1 MKKKVLAMLLALCMV
16 LSMLPVS
23 VFAAQPQPVTK
34 TAPMKLDELPREVP
48 AISTQ
53 AKYTVSLSGGSH
65 GTTELL
71 VSSPAASGSEVYF
84 LADPDDGYLAEV
96 YVGGIDPEE
105 LYYIGADTWGFYMPS
120 NKVTIEV
127 KYVAAEG
134 EEHRVNVYDGGV
146 SAGDWAL
153 SRQDA
158 KAGESVLL
166 GVYPNI
172 KSVFDPL
179 KLVWAFGADMYYLF
193 EQGGIFYYEI
203 FMGDEDVKILLTYDT
218 VFSFDVKYQTFISN
232 GDVTANVKNASTGRE
247 VFLYATPDPGYRV
260 GEVRVKTENGGVY
273 LELNYVG
280 EENGTKVYSFIMP
293 PSDVKVEADFL
304 ADTKT
309 VTVRHN
315 SGGTAS
321 ANVSK
326 AKRGDTVTV
335 TCEPDDNYRV
345 YRITGAD
352 GIKDN
357 GNNTYSFSMPNRD
370 VTIDVTF
377 RTIYNPVTVT
387 VETGL
392 GGTAAVDVETAK
404 AGDTI
409 TLTCAPEEGYRVAR
423 ITGVDDLLDN
433 GDDTYS
439 FIMPAE
445 PVDLKVLFLRN
456 ENPFLDINETQ
467 FFYDSVLWAYENGIT
482 GGVDATHFGPA
493 GVCNRA
499 QVVTFLW
506 SAAGK
511 PAPTLTENPFVDIPE
526 KSWYTDAVLWAFEK
540 GITAGSDDTHF
551 NPAGI
556 CNRAQVVTF
565 LYKAHG
571 SAEPTLTEN
580 PFTDVPDGSWY
591 AAPVL
596 WAFENG
602 ITGGTDATH
611 FNPGGQCLRAFAVT
625 FLHKADKIPTV
636 YPVNAQF
643 DAEMGTVTLSHTE
656 AQPGEVITAT
666 VIPAEGYELVN
677 VHCVNDTGIAVLSDT
692 EFTFVMPEHEE
703 VFVAVFAPISEPDP
717 VKTYELDVRD
727 DGHGTIRYVDD
738 KRTAAPGESIFF
750 YAIPDP
756 GYALTGVGVF
766 NPYNEIDVS
775 RIQLYSHENDLYEL
789 VMIDHDIILNCHF
802 TPVG

>member
-23 VFAAQPQPVTK
+23 VFAAPIRHTAQISAQPQRAV
-34 TAPMKLDELPREVP
+34 APDAMPELPAQPNAGDYKITARVEEDFDNGLVELYASSADAGETFYMMVDP
-48 AISTQ
+48 DPGYRPVFNGGYSYSEHDMVITYIGLNYYEIQMPDGDVEFVIGFYEIEGDSHSI
-53 AKYTVSLSGGSH
+53 TVNNPNDYIW
-65 GTTELL
+65 T
-71 VSSPAASGSEVYF
+71 A
-84 LADPDDGYLAEV
+84 LADN
-96 YVGGIDPEE
+96 I
-105 LYYIGADTWGFYMPS
+105 TS
-120 NKVTIEV
+120 
-127 KYVAAEG
+127 
-134 EEHRVNVYDGGV
+134 
-146 SAGDWAL
+146 
-153 SRQDA
+153 A
-158 KAGESVLL
+158 KAGESVFLL
-166 GVYPNI
+166 VEEDAHYSI
-172 KSVFDPL
+172 DPFTD
-179 KLVWAFGADMYYLF
+179 VSANCAD
-193 EQGGIFYYEI
+193 FYYMGTLDDEGKQHI
-203 FMGDEDVKILLTYDT
+203 F
-218 VFSFDVKYQTFISN
+218 
-232 GDVTANVKNASTGRE
+232 
-247 VFLYATPDPGYRV
+247 
-260 GEVRVKTENGGVY
+260 
-273 LELNYVG
+273 EL
-280 EENGTKVYSFIMP
+280 IMP
-293 PSDVKVEADFL
+293 DHNVTISISSSPSNPGVGNPRWEDPIALNE
-304 ADTKT
+304 TKT
-309 VTVRHN
+309 VRVPKPLSAVDPGEVYFSQIFWFTPEESGTYCFLVDYVEDESDPYYFTMDIADAYWELENGCMFDANAGETYELSFQYPVHDGRYPEFTFTVRN
-315 SGGTAS
+315 A
-321 ANVSK
+321 V
-326 AKRGDTVTV
+326 
-335 TCEPDDNYRV
+335 
-345 YRITGAD
+345 
-352 GIKDN
+352 
-357 GNNTYSFSMPNRD
+357 
-370 VTIDVTF
+370 
-377 RTIYNPVTVT
+377 NPVTVT

-392 GGTAAVDVETAK
+392 GGYAYTYLDEACVGDVVDLICV
-404 AGDTI
+404 
-409 TLTCAPEEGYRVAR
+409 PQEGYRVAQ

-433 GDDTYS
+433 GDGTYS
-439 FIMPAE
+439 FVMPDE

-467 FFYDSVLWAYENGIT
+467 FFYDSVLWAFENGIT
-482 GGVDATHFGPA
+482 DGVDDTHFGPA

-596 WAFENG
+596 WAYENG

-625 FLHKADKIPTV
+625 FLHKADQIPTV

-643 DAEMGTVTLSHTE
+643 DETMGTVTLSHTE

-666 VIPAEGYELVN
+666 VIPAEGYELIN
-677 VHCVNDTGIAVLSDT
+677 VHCVNDTGITVLSDT
-692 EFTFVMPEHEE
+692 EFSFVMPEHEE
-703 VFVAVFAPISEPDP
+703 TFVAVFAPISEPDP

>member
-53 AKYTVSLSGGSH
+53 AKYTVSLPGGSH

-84 LADPDDGYLAEV
+84 LADPDDGYLAYIYCAGVDPEDIV
-96 YVGGIDPEE
+96 YVG
-105 LYYIGADTWGFYMPS
+105 ADVYGFIMPAG
-120 NKVTIEV
+120 KVTLEV
-127 KYVAAEG
+127 EFVAAEG
-134 EEHRVNVYDGGV
+134 EEHRIYLYGADGG
-146 SAGDWAL
+146 GQCQL
-153 SRQDA
+153 SRTSA
-158 KAGESVLL
+158 KEHESVLL
-166 GVYPNI
+166 AVLPEHDYDFEPTE
-172 KSVFDPL
+172 
-179 KLVWAFGADMYYLF
+179 LVWAFGADIYYLF
-193 EQGGIFYYEI
+193 EQDGIHYYEL
-203 FMGDEDVKILLTYDT
+203 FMGAEDVQIILCYNVRGAHKITKDFWGGKLELESDYAVTNKEVVFSVAPPDDYIMDEVQVITKKGNIPLELTY
-218 VFSFDVKYQTFISN
+218 
-232 GDVTANVKNASTGRE
+232 
-247 VFLYATPDPGYRV
+247 L
-260 GEVRVKTENGGVY
+260 GEDQGSHT
-273 LELNYVG
+273 
-280 EENGTKVYSFIMP
+280 YSFIMP
-293 PSDVKVEADFL
+293 PCDVKVKLHCHAE
-304 ADTKT
+304 TWNIT
-309 VTVRHN
+309 VNHN
-315 SGGTAS
+315 SGGVAYADRTTS
-321 ANVSK
+321 PKNLGV
-326 AKRGDTVTV
+326 RV
-335 TCEPDDNYRV
+335 TCVPNEGYRV
-345 YRITGAD
+345 AGVTGNVAILD
-352 GIKDN
+352 K
-357 GNNTYSFSMPNRD
+357 GNNLYTFAMPEHD

-377 RTIYNPVTVT
+377 KPIYNPVTVT

-409 TLTCAPEEGYRVAR
+409 TLTCAPEEGYRVAQ
-423 ITGVDDLLDN
+423 ITGADGLVDN
-433 GDDTYS
+433 GDGTYS
-439 FIMPAE
+439 FVMPDE

-467 FFYDSVLWAYENGIT
+467 FFYDSVLWAFENGIT

-511 PAPTLTENPFVDIPE
+511 PAPTITENPFVDIPE
-526 KSWYTDAVLWAFEK
+526 KSWYTDAVLWAF
-540 GITAGSDDTHF
+540 D
-551 NPAGI
+551 
-556 CNRAQVVTF
+556 
-565 LYKAHG
+565 
-571 SAEPTLTEN
+571 
-580 PFTDVPDGSWY
+580 
-591 AAPVL
+591 
-596 WAFENG
+596 NG

-643 DAEMGTVTLSHTE
+643 DAEMGTVTLSHTK
-656 AQPGEVITAT
+656 AAAGELITAT

-677 VHCVNDTGIAVLSDT
+677 VHCVNDTGITVLSDT

-703 VFVAVFAPISEPDP
+703 TFVAVFAPISEPDP

>member
-84 LADPDDGYLAEV
+84 LADPDDGYLAYIYCAGVDPEDIV
-96 YVGGIDPEE
+96 YVG
-105 LYYIGADTWGFYMPS
+105 ADVYGFIMPAG
-120 NKVTIEV
+120 KVTLEV
-127 KYVAAEG
+127 EFVAAEG
-134 EEHRVNVYDGGV
+134 EEHRIYLYGADGG
-146 SAGDWAL
+146 GQCQL
-153 SRQDA
+153 SRTSA
-158 KAGESVLL
+158 KEHESVLL
-166 GVYPNI
+166 AVLPEHDYDFEPTE
-172 KSVFDPL
+172 
-179 KLVWAFGADMYYLF
+179 LVWAFGADIYYLF
-193 EQGGIFYYEI
+193 EQDGIHYYEL
-203 FMGDEDVKILLTYDT
+203 FMGAEDVQIILCYNVRGAHKITKDFWGGKLELESDYAVTNKEVVFSVAPPDDYIMDEVQVITKKGNIPLELTY
-218 VFSFDVKYQTFISN
+218 
-232 GDVTANVKNASTGRE
+232 
-247 VFLYATPDPGYRV
+247 L
-260 GEVRVKTENGGVY
+260 GEDQGSHT
-273 LELNYVG
+273 
-280 EENGTKVYSFIMP
+280 YSFIMP
-293 PSDVKVEADFL
+293 PCDVKVKLHCHAE
-304 ADTKT
+304 TWNIT
-309 VTVRHN
+309 VNHN
-315 SGGTAS
+315 SGGVAYADRTTS
-321 ANVSK
+321 PKNLGV
-326 AKRGDTVTV
+326 RV
-335 TCEPDDNYRV
+335 TCVPNEGYRV
-345 YRITGAD
+345 AGVTGNVAILD
-352 GIKDN
+352 K
-357 GNNTYSFSMPNRD
+357 GNNLYTFAMPEHD

-377 RTIYNPVTVT
+377 KPIYNPVTVT

-409 TLTCAPEEGYRVAR
+409 TLTCAPEEGYRVAQ
-423 ITGVDDLLDN
+423 ITGADGLVDN
-433 GDDTYS
+433 GDGTYS
-439 FIMPAE
+439 FVMPDE

-467 FFYDSVLWAYENGIT
+467 FFYDSVLWAFENGIT

-499 QVVTFLW
+499 QVVTFL
-506 SAAGK
+506 
-511 PAPTLTENPFVDIPE
+511 
-526 KSWYTDAVLWAFEK
+526 
-540 GITAGSDDTHF
+540 
-551 NPAGI
+551 
-556 CNRAQVVTF
+556 
-565 LYKAHG
+565 YKAHG
-571 SAEPTLTEN
+571 SADPTLTEN

-602 ITGGTDATH
+602 ITGGTAATP
-611 FNPGGQCLRAFAVT
+611 FTPGGQCLRAFAVT

-643 DAEMGTVTLSHTE
+643 DAEMGTVTLSHTK
-656 AQPGEVITAT
+656 AAAGELITAT

-677 VHCVNDTGIAVLSDT
+677 VHCVNDTGITVLSDT

-703 VFVAVFAPISEPDP
+703 TFVAVFAPISEPDP

>member
-84 LADPDDGYLAEV
+84 LADPDDGYLAYIYCAGVDPEDIV
-96 YVGGIDPEE
+96 YVG
-105 LYYIGADTWGFYMPS
+105 ADVYGFIMPAG
-120 NKVTIEV
+120 KVTLEV
-127 KYVAAEG
+127 EFVAAEG
-134 EEHRVNVYDGGV
+134 EEHRIYLYGADGG
-146 SAGDWAL
+146 GQCQL
-153 SRQDA
+153 SRTSA
-158 KAGESVLL
+158 KEHESVLL
-166 GVYPNI
+166 AVLPEHDYDFEPTE
-172 KSVFDPL
+172 
-179 KLVWAFGADMYYLF
+179 LVWAFGADIYYLF
-193 EQGGIFYYEI
+193 EQDGIHYYEL
-203 FMGDEDVKILLTYDT
+203 FMGAEDVQIILCYNVRGAHKITKDFWGGKLELESDYAVTNKEVVFSVAPPDDYIMDEVQVITKKGNIPLELTY
-218 VFSFDVKYQTFISN
+218 
-232 GDVTANVKNASTGRE
+232 
-247 VFLYATPDPGYRV
+247 L
-260 GEVRVKTENGGVY
+260 GEDQGSHT
-273 LELNYVG
+273 
-280 EENGTKVYSFIMP
+280 YSFIMP
-293 PSDVKVEADFL
+293 PCDVKVKLHCHAE
-304 ADTKT
+304 TWNIT
-309 VTVRHN
+309 VNHN
-315 SGGTAS
+315 SGGVAYADRTTS
-321 ANVSK
+321 PKNLGV
-326 AKRGDTVTV
+326 RV
-335 TCEPDDNYRV
+335 TCVPNEGYRV
-345 YRITGAD
+345 AGVTGNVAILD
-352 GIKDN
+352 K
-357 GNNTYSFSMPNRD
+357 GNNLYTFAMPEHD

-377 RTIYNPVTVT
+377 KPIYNPVTVT

-409 TLTCAPEEGYRVAR
+409 TLTCAPEEGYRVAQ
-423 ITGVDDLLDN
+423 ITGADGLVDN
-433 GDDTYS
+433 GDGTYS
-439 FIMPAE
+439 FVMPDE

-467 FFYDSVLWAYENGIT
+467 FFYDSVLWAFENGIT

-511 PAPTLTENPFVDIPE
+511 PAPTITENPFVDIPE

-551 NPAGI
+551 NPGGI

-571 SAEPTLTEN
+571 SADPTLTEN

-643 DAEMGTVTLSHTE
+643 DAEMGTVTLSHTK
-656 AQPGEVITAT
+656 AAAGELITAT

-677 VHCVNDTGIAVLSDT
+677 VHCVNDTGITVLSDT

-703 VFVAVFAPISEPDP
+703 TFVAVFAPISEPDP